1 VHYSTSDFFNGM
13 RILYKKEPYEIIKFS
28 HFKPGKGMP
37 VVRTKLRNLINK
49 NYITETFRSGDKFNR
64 VEINEEEVEFL
75 YINNNIL
82 YFMNLKSFEEFSVSK
97 LIIGDKI
104 NFLKEGLKLLL
115 VFFNEKIISIIIP
128 NHMLF
133 KVIKCDPAIAGNTM
147 CNATKKAIVE
157 TGFSCQVPLF
167 INNGDNIKIDTR
179 NGSYISRNI

>member
-1 VHYSTSDFFNGM
+1 MHYTTSDFFNGM
-13 RILYKKEPYEIIKFS
+13 RILYKEEPYEIIKFN

-49 NYITETFRSGDKFNR
+49 NHISETFRSGDKFNR

-75 YINNNIL
+75 YINNDIL
-82 YFMNLKSFEEFSVSK
+82 YFMNLNSFEEFNVNK
-97 LIIGDKI
+97 LLIGDKI

-115 VFFNEKIISIIIP
+115 LIFKEKIISITIP

-133 KVIKCDPAIAGNTM
+133 KVIKCDPATQGNTM
-147 CNATKKAIVE
+147 CNATKKATIE
-157 TGFSCQVPLF
+157 TGFICQVPLF